1 MKIGIIGS
9 KWRTEF
15 AGDIFSRLGILSGI
29 TGGMENLTVA
39 CDIKPGEG
47 ACLADFVKNGGNL
60 ILLRPEPELL
70 HLFGKPLPY
79 THSFPLVCLRG
90 NKFPF
95 SFLQVF
101 PNIIL
106 IEPENVE
113 ITGTFA
119 LDLSV
124 NRENRTS
131 RYPAIAWRQFG
142 NGKIG
147 MFFYDIISTIL
158 VLQQG
163 REFFASGYDFPP
175 RRYDGA
181 YRAKFLAEEVL
192 DSRLSRVPQAHAH
205 ELILLEICRQLAA
218 PASPLPRIWYY
229 PWPNTTVLLLSG
241 DSDGLDPKNLESAWT
256 KVTGWGGSYTQF
268 LMINDLKPFSRNALA
283 KWKDR
288 NIDFG
293 LHYFAGLNPSSGEM
307 TDHFR
312 EASELFSEKGLPFV
326 SCRGHSLIWV
336 GWDEQIKIMSE
347 MGMLRSSNLLT
358 WEWGVTQGL
367 PYRLYTKTGSSKVYE
382 IQVFSSDDVTLFDKS
397 GLLPMRPDE
406 ALIRMSGALDSMK
419 DLFYQPLNPIFHP
432 TYFTNHPMDTS
443 GWLEGIIH
451 HARNNNIPI
460 MNHAQFF
467 NWWHRRSQAH
477 IICNISGNKV
487 LLEGRRNANGTAIAL
502 PEYWNGRKIRCA
514 GKCLAGTGEIIV
526 PIEKQTEV
534 SYEEE
539 L

>member
-192 DSRLSRVPQAHAH
+192 DSRLSRVLRRTRTSLSFLKYAGN
-205 ELILLEICRQLAA
+205 
-218 PASPLPRIWYY
+218 LPRQQVRCQEYGIT
-229 PWPNTTVLLLSG
+229 PGQTQRFCSSPATV
-241 DSDGLDPKNLESAWT
+241 
-256 KVTGWGGSYTQF
+256 
-268 LMINDLKPFSRNALA
+268 MALTPRILRA
-283 KWKDR
+283 HGQR
-288 NIDFG
+288 
-293 LHYFAGLNPSSGEM
+293 LPAG
-307 TDHFR
+307 
-312 EASELFSEKGLPFV
+312 A
-326 SCRGHSLIWV
+326 
-336 GWDEQIKIMSE
+336 
-347 MGMLRSSNLLT
+347 
-358 WEWGVTQGL
+358 
-367 PYRLYTKTGSSKVYE
+367 
-382 IQVFSSDDVTLFDKS
+382 
-397 GLLPMRPDE
+397 
-406 ALIRMSGALDSMK
+406 
-419 DLFYQPLNPIFHP
+419 
-432 TYFTNHPMDTS
+432 
-443 GWLEGIIH
+443 
-451 HARNNNIPI
+451 
-460 MNHAQFF
+460 
-467 NWWHRRSQAH
+467 AH
-477 IICNISGNKV
+477 IHSF
-487 LLEGRRNANGTAIAL
+487 
-502 PEYWNGRKIRCA
+502 
-514 GKCLAGTGEIIV
+514 
-526 PIEKQTEV
+526 
-534 SYEEE
+534 
-539 L
+539 